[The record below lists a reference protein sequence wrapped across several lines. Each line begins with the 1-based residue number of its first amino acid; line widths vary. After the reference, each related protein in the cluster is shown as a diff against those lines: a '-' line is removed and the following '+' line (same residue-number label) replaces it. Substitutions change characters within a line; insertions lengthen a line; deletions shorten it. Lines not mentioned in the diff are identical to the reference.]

1 MITIHSRSQE
11 YSSCSMLRYSLA
23 LFSIYIWRISKR
35 AYQQSTII
43 TANTEKRLLICFRL
57 LHTANRRKCLKKSK
71 SLRRIAKG
79 ANLFL
84 SPTANRKIALFFF
97 SSPTVNCKKELS
109 FFLRLRRIKK
119 KVTSFSPPTAK
130 KRAATTVF
138 RLRRKMLRLKNRLL
152 RCAQPAL
159 AAAVAQNRYYFDQNV
174 AQRASS

>member
-1 MITIHSRSQE
+1 MQYATLFTCFVQHIYMANIKTCLPTINNYYGEHRK
-11 YSSCSMLRYSLA
+11 A
-23 LFSIYIWRISKR
+23 PFNLFSATTYSEQK
-35 AYQQSTII
+35 
-43 TANTEKRLLICFRL
+43 KVP
-57 LHTANRRKCLKKSK
+57 KKSK

-119 KVTSFSPPTAK
+119 KATSFSPPTAK